1 MLHRALALAIT
12 LLGLAVIITGIVLAL
27 QSFYEYKPLLPPP
40 TSLSDAVA
48 STVYELLNLVV
59 KLAFLGVVV
68 WGGSIALSKGLSALI
83 DLYRV
88 DKGVDKCMEQR
99 RSAS

>member
-1 MLHRALALAIT
+1 LYRVLALAIT
-12 LLGLAVIITGIVLAL
+12 LLGLAVIVTGIVLAL
-27 QSFYEYKPLLPPP
+27 QSFYEYKPLLPPS
-40 TSLSDAVA
+40 TSLNEAVA
-48 STVYELLNLVV
+48 STVYELLNLVI
-59 KLAFLGVVV
+59 KLAFLGVAV

-88 DKGVDKCMEQR
+88 DKGVDKCTGQQ